1 MKVEYLK
8 KDDAR
13 VKFVLRGVNFTT
25 ANAVRRAIMTY
36 VPSMAVDRVT
46 VYENSSPL
54 YEEMIAQRLGLV
66 PLATDLD
73 TYDLKDEC
81 KCEGKG
87 CARCEASLILE
98 KSGPGTVYSGD
109 MKPQDPKTKPV
120 FDKIPIVKLGEN
132 QKVKMEMVAKL
143 GFMTEHAK
151 FQPGLASYKQLSD
164 TDFEFFAESYNN
176 LTAKELVDTAIENL
190 AGRIDELDDAFSGEK
205 KKRSR
210 KAAKKK

>member
-8 KDDAR
+8 KDDAK
-13 VKFVLRGVNFTT
+13 VKFALRGVNFTI
-25 ANAVRRAIMTY
+25 ANAVRRAIMSY

-54 YEEMIAQRLGLV
+54 FEEMIAQRLGLV
-66 PLATDLD
+66 PLTTDLD

-87 CARCEASLILE
+87 CARCEASFILE
-98 KSGPGTVYSGD
+98 KTGPGTLYSGD

-132 QKVKMEMVAKL
+132 QKVRMEMVAKL

-151 FQPGLASYKQLSD
+151 FQPGLASYKQIND

-176 LTAKELVDTAIENL
+176 LKAKELVETAIENL
-190 AGRIDELDDAFSGEK
+190 AGRIDELDDAIAGEK